1 MSSPAQLWQY
11 RTLISNLTRR
21 DLKAKYRK
29 SLLGQLWSLL
39 SPAATLG
46 TYTLVFGVIFETHAP
61 IAGNGTTESFA
72 LYLFAALIIWNF
84 FSAGVSA
91 SIDGLQGAGPLL
103 NKIYFPPEGPVL
115 AVVFGVIVQLGFE
128 LTVLILIMGIVGN
141 LSWTFFLFPVV
152 LLVPIVAFALGC
164 GLIASIL
171 NIFYRDV
178 RYLIGIL
185 LQLAFYMTP
194 IVYKIEQIP
203 EKFHGFPARR
213 VVNLNPL
220 ARFVDASRELF
231 YLHTVPSFSSIAY
244 MWIVSLAMFG
254 IGWRFFT
261 KRAAQAVEEL

>member
-1 MSSPAQLWQY
+1 MSTPAQLWQY

-29 SLLGQLWSLL
+29 SIFGQLWSLL

-46 TYTLVFGVIFETHAP
+46 IYTLIFGVVFKTTAP
-61 IAGNGTTESFA
+61 MTGNGETGVFA
-72 LYLFAALIIWNF
+72 LYLFAALVVWNF
-84 FSAGVSA
+84 YSAGVSA

-115 AVVFGVIVQLGFE
+115 AVIFGVIVQLGFE
-128 LTVLILIMGIVGN
+128 MTVLVVIMGFIGN
-141 LSWTFFLFPVV
+141 LSWTFLLFPLV
-152 LLVPIVAFALGC
+152 LIPLIFFTLGC

-185 LQLAFYMTP
+185 LQLLFYITP
-194 IVYKIEQIP
+194 IVYKLEMIP
-203 EKFHGFPARR
+203 EKFRGFPARR
-213 VVNLNPL
+213 AVSLNPI
-220 ARFVDASRELF
+220 ARFIDGYRQLF
-231 YLHTVPSFSSIAY
+231 YLHTVPSAVDLLY
-244 MWIVSLAMFG
+244 LWGVSAAMFLF
-254 IGWRFFT
+254 GWRFFA

>member
-1 MSSPAQLWQY
+1 MSTPYQLWQY

-29 SLLGQLWSLL
+29 SLLGQMWSLV
-39 SPAATLG
+39 SPASTLAI
-46 TYTLVFGVIFETHAP
+46 YTLVFGVFFKNQAP
-61 IAGNGTTESFA
+61 VAGNGHTTSFA
-72 LYLFAALIIWNF
+72 LYLFAALIVWNF
-84 FSAGVSA
+84 FSSGVSA

-128 LTVLILIMGIVGN
+128 FSVLVAIMAVVGN
-141 LSWTFFLFPVV
+141 LSWTFLLFPL

-194 IVYKIEQIP
+194 IVYTIDQVPEVRRRPNSTEGPAARDRYWVVESIVSDIP
-203 EKFHGFPARR
+203 EPEPPAIWIR
-213 VVNLNPL
+213 
-220 ARFVDASRELF
+220 
-231 YLHTVPSFSSIAY
+231 PSAFS
-244 MWIVSLAMFG
+244 
-254 IGWRFFT
+254 
-261 KRAAQAVEEL
+261 QAV